1 MNRIRKII
9 NQFIFTRWSEK
20 FSATKYMRLVSS
32 TEKSKYR
39 QLYYWHQLIYFRK
52 NHLTFPCTTGFDQR
66 VQKVNMSR
74 CSILTRSELLL
85 LLLVFMEVRIA
96 CSSVLPRLFDVHHSS
111 NTCFIQH
118 RKCNIY
124 FHFWKQSEVIFGQY
138 GRHIGKLSDQRHS
151 NNIFCIL
158 TNISVLFGLIWSILV
173 LKKFRVVRWRPNNGN
188 STPKGQVS
196 KKKTELEAQVSLYQS
211 SGTRPEEMILE
222 NFADQKHFFQV
233 MVILNIQS
241 APNINF
247 ERKLS
252 AHERNNFIFHVNM
265 HFCNIVLFHKCRLRY
280 WALSTQRIILYKH
293 YAILSSNEQKC

>member
-124 FHFWKQSEVIFGQY
+124 FHTGSLEPLVQFFSCSPVPLVCCCHY
-138 GRHIGKLSDQRHS
+138 LA
-151 NNIFCIL
+151 
-158 TNISVLFGLIWSILV
+158 SIVPL
-173 LKKFRVVRWRPNNGN
+173 WT
-188 STPKGQVS
+188 S
-196 KKKTELEAQVSLYQS
+196 
-211 SGTRPEEMILE
+211 
-222 NFADQKHFFQV
+222 
-233 MVILNIQS
+233 
-241 APNINF
+241 
-247 ERKLS
+247 
-252 AHERNNFIFHVNM
+252 
-265 HFCNIVLFHKCRLRY
+265 
-280 WALSTQRIILYKH
+280 
-293 YAILSSNEQKC
+293 